1 MVFDMRNSDEF
12 LNKII
17 EGDCLEV
24 MPTLPSKSVNMIL
37 CDLPYGTTRNK
48 WDLVI
53 PLDQLWE
60 QYLRVIKDNGVI
72 VLTAVQIFSSQLVM
86 SQPRL
91 FKYDWIW
98 KKTISSG
105 QLNVNRQPLRAH
117 ESVLVFYKEQPTYN
131 QQYSTGK
138 PYSINRKV
146 TFKGESYNKQK
157 DSQKI
162 NDGFRH
168 PTSVLEFSNPRIKGG
183 HPTQKPVELF
193 KYLIRTYTNEGD
205 IVLDNC
211 IGAGT
216 TAVACKQTN
225 RNFIGIEISKDYCE
239 MAKKNIVD
247 CEQSETTPH
256 KEIVPHKYQTAT
268 LSTYL

>member
-1 MVFDMRNSDEF
+1 ME
-12 LNKII
+12 LKQ
-17 EGDCLEV
+17 GDCLEL
-24 MPTLPSKSVNMIL
+24 MKDIPKESVDLIL
-37 CDLPYGTTRNK
+37 CDLPYGTTHNK
-48 WDLVI
+48 WDIVI
-53 PLDQLWE
+53 PLDKLWE
-60 QYLRVIKDNGVI
+60 QYLRVIKDRGVI

-117 ESVLVFYKEQPTYN
+117 ENILVFYKEQPTYN
-131 QQYSTGK
+131 QQFTNGK

-146 TFKGESYNKQK
+146 TFKGESYNKQA

-162 NDGFRH
+162 NEGYRH
-168 PTSVLEFSNPRIKGG
+168 PTSVLEFSNPRIRGG

-193 KYLIRTYTNEGD
+193 KYLIKTYTNEGD

-211 IGAGT
+211 MGSGT
-216 TAVACKQTN
+216 TGVACKELG
-225 RNFIGIEISKDYCE
+225 REFIGYELKEEYFRIAEKRI
-239 MAKKNIVD
+239 N
-247 CEQSETTPH
+247 ETQ
-256 KEIVPHKYQTAT
+256 KQVI
-268 LSTYL
+268 L